1 MHYSADVRRSP
12 AGPILPQ
19 PALPSASPEAT
30 LRELGD
36 RVRAI
41 RESKGWT
48 RTDLA
53 RRSGISVRFLARIE
67 SGDGN
72 VSILRLGDLA
82 RALDTAPHRLLR
94 PEPRAGALVTLVGMR
109 GAGKSTVGPI
119 LARILDVPFV
129 EVDARIREAAG
140 IPLDQLFE
148 LHGEAYYRRLEREAL
163 ARILAEGRP
172 AVLAASGGVVN
183 DPTTWQGLL
192 DESTVVW
199 LRATADDHWNRVV
212 AQGDRRPM
220 ADLPDAKAELRA
232 MLAAREPLYRQA
244 DLSVDTTERTPREV
258 AETIV
263 GRIAPRAEGASR

>member
-1 MHYSADVRRSP
+1 MHYSAEVRRPRTGS
-12 AGPILPQ
+12 ILPQ
-19 PALPSASPEAT
+19 PGLPTASAEDS
-30 LRELGD
+30 LRELGE
-36 RVRAI
+36 RVRTLRAS
-41 RESKGWT
+41 RGWT
-48 RTDLA
+48 RADLA

-94 PEPRAGALVTLVGMR
+94 PEPRPGAIVTLVGMR

-119 LARILDVPFV
+119 LARLFDLPFV
-129 EVDARIREAAG
+129 EVDARIRDAAG

-163 ARILAEGRP
+163 GRILAEGRP

-183 DPTTWQGLL
+183 DPATWQGLL
-192 DESTVVW
+192 DGSTVVW

-244 DLSVDTTERTPREV
+244 DLSVDTTDRAPREV
-258 AETIV
+258 AEEIV
-263 GRIAPRAEGASR
+263 ARLSPRAEERPS